1 MNGSSAAYV
10 WMNGEFVSWAEAKI
24 PILTHA
30 LHYGTAVFEG
40 IRAYPSEDNLYIF
53 RQRDH
58 YRRMMQSALLYYIDH
73 QYTIDE
79 LANITVEL
87 VKKNKMRSRTYI
99 RPIIYVG
106 CKSIGLNFTGFPINV
121 SIIAIPFENYFDNPE
136 LRLRTSSWRRF
147 SEQSTPPLSKAS
159 GNYLNSVLGKLEA
172 VKDGYDDAVMLD
184 MDGFVSE
191 GTGENIFIVNDGKLV
206 TPPFSSSILRGIT
219 RDTVICLAEDH
230 GISVKE
236 RRISRFELYNADE
249 AFFSGTAAE
258 IAPIIEVDR
267 RKIGDGHPGKITQNI
282 SRAYRDLVYG
292 NSPNHRE
299 WLTQVY

>member
-1 MNGSSAAYV
+1 
-10 WMNGEFVSWAEAKI
+10 
-24 PILTHA
+24 
-30 LHYGTAVFEG
+30 
-40 IRAYPSEDNLYIF
+40 
-53 RQRDH
+53 
-58 YRRMMQSALLYYIDH
+58 
-73 QYTIDE
+73 
-79 LANITVEL
+79 
-87 VKKNKMRSRTYI
+87 
-99 RPIIYVG
+99 
-106 CKSIGLNFTGFPINV
+106 
-121 SIIAIPFENYFDNPE
+121 
-136 LRLRTSSWRRF
+136 
-147 SEQSTPPLSKAS
+147 
-159 GNYLNSVLGKLEA
+159 LNSVLGKLEA